1 MRQAPNTLSW
11 DRARYASSKHCISK
25 RLMARVIDSKHGS
38 MSPTCKRGYERRMRI
53 LRSAQFLRS
62 ATVKRSRNGF
72 ALTSFSR
79 LVRPVASALAMV
91 EAASAS
97 SSAESA
103 VQQTSPV
110 VESEQTCQVEKVEC
124 PPELGPIAREEWD
137 KVAPHL
143 VAAGRLKP
151 LDRSSLAVYCAA
163 YATWLEAS
171 QTARSWQA
179 FTGRQESAACSAALP
194 YSGAPSGRRHCHR

>member
-1 MRQAPNTLSW
+1 MASRKTNT
-11 DRARYASSKHCISK
+11 
-25 RLMARVIDSKHGS
+25 
-38 MSPTCKRGYERRMRI
+38 P
-53 LRSAQFLRS
+53 
-62 ATVKRSRNGF
+62 
-72 ALTSFSR
+72 
-79 LVRPVASALAMV
+79 
-91 EAASAS
+91 
-97 SSAESA
+97 A